1 MRKILTIL
9 LFTLLSM
16 QLKAYSNFKAGGFY
30 YRFIGNGEVELVA
43 NPYDGCVFY
52 SGNMVVPDS
61 VEYNGTYYKVTS
73 IGARVFNCATIES

>member
-30 YRFIGNGEVELVA
+30 YRFIGNGLKLH
-43 NPYDGCVFY
+43 
-52 SGNMVVPDS
+52 
-61 VEYNGTYYKVTS
+61 TKQ
-73 IGARVFNCATIES
+73 RKQ